1 MFGDYL
7 TLKINVCCIKQKKSI
22 YFLGPRGT
30 LKKIMKNYEIL
41 QEAMEQGLRITA
53 EERLIQRLR

>member
-1 MFGDYL
+1 MFVAL
-7 TLKINVCCIKQKKSI
+7 KQKNQSV
-22 YFLGPRGT
+22 FSLGPRGT
-30 LKKIMKNYEIL
+30 FYEIL